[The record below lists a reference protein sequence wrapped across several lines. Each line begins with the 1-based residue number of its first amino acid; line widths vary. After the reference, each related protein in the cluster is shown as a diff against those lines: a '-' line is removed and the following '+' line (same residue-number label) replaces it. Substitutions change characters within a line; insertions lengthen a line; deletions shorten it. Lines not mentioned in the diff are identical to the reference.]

1 MDTIAEPHWG
11 DPAHQQVR
19 RDTTHRERVA
29 GIVWLCVGALAACF
43 LAVLYLGSR
52 LTIGTVAI
60 PLPWPLVATP
70 WFLIVLTRTALLWT
84 ENRAIAAI
92 PVWTWLAGY
101 FIFLLWPALP
111 GLGGDTILGSSFAT
125 LLLLPAGL
133 AGGGWA
139 LLRLK

>member
-1 MDTIAEPHWG
+1 MSTIAEPHWG
-11 DPAHQQVR
+11 DPARQQVR

-43 LAVLYLGSR
+43 LAVLYLGSH
-52 LTIGTVAI
+52 LTIGTAAI

-84 ENRAIAAI
+84 SNRAIATI
-92 PVWTWLAGY
+92 PLWTWLGGY
-101 FIFLLWPALP
+101 FLFLLWPALP
-111 GLGGDTILGSSFAT
+111 GLGGDTLLGSTLAT